1 MKLFCFYREVGREIV
16 HFDSR
21 RLIQAPLAKLSA
33 PAHISCMYLEAGGVI
48 GLHQATIPQ
57 LFAVVEGE
65 GWVQGKSG
73 ERIPI
78 QKGQAVYWEAGEWHE
93 TTTDSGLTA
102 IVIELELADFDPGA
116 WMPAC

>member
-1 MKLFCFYREVGREIV
+1 MKLLCFNREVGREIA

-21 RLIQAPLAKLSA
+21 KLTQVPLAKLSD
-33 PAHISCMYLEAGGVI
+33 PVHVSCMYLEAGGLI
-48 GLHQATIPQ
+48 GHHQATIPQ

-65 GWVQGKSG
+65 GWVRGESG

-78 QKGQAVYWEAGEWHE
+78 RKGQAAFWEAGEWHE

-102 IVIELELADFDPGA
+102 IVIEVEAADFNPEA
-116 WMPAC
+116 WMPLC